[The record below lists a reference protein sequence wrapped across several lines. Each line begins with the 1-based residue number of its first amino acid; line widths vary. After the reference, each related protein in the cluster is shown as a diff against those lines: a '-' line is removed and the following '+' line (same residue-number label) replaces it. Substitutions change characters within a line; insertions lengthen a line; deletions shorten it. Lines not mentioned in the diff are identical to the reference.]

1 VVDDADESGGDR
13 LDFFDGGP
21 WLLLVIA
28 GREAVLEVVG
38 GCAPVFLAVVSLG
51 SRRVEGKVVR
61 AGVELVRDWI
71 QVERYDSE

>member
-1 VVDDADESGGDR
+1 VVDDADEGCGDR
-13 LDFFDGGP
+13 LGFFDGGS
-21 WLLLVIA
+21 WLVSVGA

-38 GCAPVFLAVVSLG
+38 GCALVCGAVVPLG
-51 SRRVEGKVVR
+51 SGGVEGKVVR